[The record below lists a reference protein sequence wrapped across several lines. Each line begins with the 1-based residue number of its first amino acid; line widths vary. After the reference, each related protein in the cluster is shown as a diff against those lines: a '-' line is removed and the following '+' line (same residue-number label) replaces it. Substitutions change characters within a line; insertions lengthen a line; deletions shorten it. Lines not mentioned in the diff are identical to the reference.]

1 MPLRAFRPSFPK
13 PSIAP
18 QGLLHWRSASGRTSI
33 FELLELRFRRRIGWV
48 IGRRSAPF
56 FRRGL
61 EKSVLQS
68 LKLRKSVDSNAF
80 GENERSRDV
89 VFGRHF
95 DFVSW
100 PGSVRD
106 RWVRTFVTILLRDC
120 TSGRVSSCSLG
131 VLSILARLQ
140 DRASFQL
147 QSSSCSLGVLSILA
161 RLHDRAWGQE
171 RLCSRAK
178 TQLAAHSSHRLR
190 PRTCFGILHHVQL
203 RGQG

>member
-1 MPLRAFRPSFPK
+1 MALGQRSNDR
-13 PSIAP
+13 
-18 QGLLHWRSASGRTSI
+18 GLLHWRSASGRTSI

-95 DFVSW
+95 DFS
-100 PGSVRD
+100 PGRA
-106 RWVRTFVTILLRDC
+106 RFVIA
-120 TSGRVSSCSLG
+120 GYA
-131 VLSILARLQ
+131 LS
-140 DRASFQL
+140 
-147 QSSSCSLGVLSILA
+147 
-161 RLHDRAWGQE
+161 
-171 RLCSRAK
+171 
-178 TQLAAHSSHRLR
+178 
-190 PRTCFGILHHVQL
+190 
-203 RGQG
+203 